1 MSQETAT
8 ESNVADRVASAWNEV
23 IRARSQHQAVLDEI
37 KSTTRDFH
45 EAHRAAHRARE
56 RSAGSEELRQVDATV
71 SAASQK
77 LTALQADQ
85 RNAEIAVATA
95 EIAHGNAGKMQV
107 HVDRERASTV
117 CRALLA
123 EWNALIDANRDLLTK
138 VVDAVRAE
146 RSWRS
151 GKGHEVLTPAEV
163 ETLVRNHVA

>member
-1 MSQETAT
+1 MSQEIAT

-23 IRARSQHQAVLDEI
+23 IRAKNHHQAVLDEI
-37 KSTTRDFH
+37 RLTTRDLH

-56 RSAGSEELRQVDATV
+56 RSAGSEELRHVDATV

-95 EIAHGNAGKMQV
+95 EIAHGHAGNIQQQ
-107 HVDRERASTV
+107 VDRERASAD

-123 EWNALIDANRDLLTK
+123 EWSAVIAANRDLLTRLI
-138 VVDAVRAE
+138 DAVRGE
-146 RSWRS
+146 RHWRS
-151 GKGHEVLTPAEV
+151 GRAHDVLTVAEV
-163 ETLVRNHVA
+163 ESLVRDHLC

>member
-23 IRARSQHQAVLDEI
+23 IRARSHHQAVLGEI
-37 KSTTRDFH
+37 RSTTRDLH
-45 EAHRAAHRARE
+45 ESHRVAHRARE
-56 RSAGSEELRQVDATV
+56 RSAGFEELRQADASV

-95 EIAHGNAGKMQV
+95 EIAHGKAGRMQV
-107 HVDRERASTV
+107 QVDRERASAD

-123 EWNALIDANRDLLTK
+123 EWSAVIDANRDLLTR
-138 VVDAVRAE
+138 VIDAVRGE
-146 RSWRS
+146 RHWRS
-151 GKGHEVLTPAEV
+151 GKAHDVLAVAEV
-163 ETLVRNHVA
+163 ESLVRNGLL